1 MQFDQLKRREFISL
15 LGGAMT
21 WPLAAG
27 AQPAALPM
35 IGFVRSATLSDVPH
49 FQTGFRQGLN
59 ETGFFEARNVVV
71 EYRSA
76 EGRSDRLPGILADLI
91 GRQSALIVANSV
103 AARAAKSVTTTVPI
117 LFVYGGD
124 PVKDGLVQ
132 SLNRPGGNVTG
143 VTFFSETLGTKRLD
157 LLRQLAPQTQTI
169 ALLVSPATPGNEE
182 ERADIAAA
190 ARTIGQQ
197 LLIADVRSDH
207 DIDSAFETFVTRGAG
222 AVLAGSGAFLTS
234 HRERIVEL
242 AARHR
247 LPVMA
252 AVREYVSDGGLMSY
266 GTSISDAY
274 RQAGIYA
281 GRILKGEK
289 PAELPVMQP
298 TKFQLVINLKTAKAL
313 GLKVPPTLLALAN
326 EVIE

>member
-1 MQFDQLKRREFISL
+1 MSTRREFISL
-15 LGGAMT
+15 LGGAAT
-21 WPLAAG
+21 WPLAAR

-35 IGFVRSATLSDVPH
+35 IGFVRSATLSDIPH
-49 FQTGFRQGLN
+49 LMTGFRQGLN
-59 ETGFFEARNVVV
+59 ESGFFEARNVVV

-91 GRQSALIVANSV
+91 GRQTALIVANSV
-103 AARAAKSVTTTVPI
+103 AARAAKTVTTTVPI

-124 PVKDGLVQ
+124 PVKDGFVQ

-143 VTFFSETLGTKRLD
+143 VAFFSETLGTKRLD
-157 LLRQLAPQTQTI
+157 LLRQLAPYTKTI

-190 ARTIGQQ
+190 ARTVGQE
-197 LLIADVRSDH
+197 LIIANVRSDRE
-207 DIDSAFETFVTRGAG
+207 IDSAFQTFVTGGAG
-222 AVLAGSGAFLTS
+222 AVLVGSGAFITS

-247 LPVMA
+247 LPAMA
-252 AVREYVSDGGLMSY
+252 VVREYVSDGGLMSY
-266 GTSISDAY
+266 GTNISDAY

-289 PAELPVMQP
+289 PADLPVVQS
-298 TKFQLVINLKTAKAL
+298 TKFEFVLNLKTAKAL
-313 GLKVPPTLLALAN
+313 GLEVPDKLLALAD

>member
-1 MQFDQLKRREFISL
+1 MIGRREFITL
-15 LGGAMT
+15 LSGAAMC
-21 WPLAAG
+21 PPVAR

-49 FQTGFRQGLN
+49 FLTGFRQGLN
-59 ETGFFEARNVVV
+59 ESGFFEARNLVV

-91 GRQSALIVANSV
+91 GRQTALIVANSV
-103 AARAAKSVTTTVPI
+103 AARAAKTVTTTVPI

-124 PVKDGLVQ
+124 PVKDGFVQ

-143 VTFFSETLGTKRLD
+143 VAFFSETLGTKRLD
-157 LLRQLAPQTQTI
+157 LLRQLAPYTKTI

-190 ARTIGQQ
+190 ARTVGQE
-197 LLIADVRSDH
+197 LIIANVRSDRE
-207 DIDSAFETFVTRGAG
+207 IDSAFQTFVTGGAG
-222 AVLAGSGAFLTS
+222 AVLVGSGAFITS

-247 LPVMA
+247 LPAMA
-252 AVREYVSDGGLMSY
+252 VVREYVSDGGLMSY
-266 GTSISDAY
+266 GTNISDAY

-289 PAELPVMQP
+289 PADLPVVQS
-298 TKFQLVINLKTAKAL
+298 TKFEFVLNLKTAKAL
-313 GLKVPPTLLALAN
+313 GLEVPPTLLALAD

>member
-1 MQFDQLKRREFISL
+1 M
-15 LGGAMT
+15 
-21 WPLAAG
+21 WPLAAR
-27 AQPAALPM
+27 AQAAALPM

-49 FQTGFRQGLN
+49 FLTGFRQGLN
-59 ETGFFEARNVVV
+59 ESGFFEARNVVV

-91 GRQSALIVANSV
+91 GRQTALIVANSV
-103 AARAAKSVTTTVPI
+103 AARAAKTATTTVPI

-124 PVKDGLVQ
+124 PVKDGFVQ

-143 VTFFSETLGTKRLD
+143 VAFFSETLGTKRLD
-157 LLRQLAPQTQTI
+157 LLRQLAPYTKTI

-190 ARTIGQQ
+190 ARTVGQE
-197 LLIADVRSDH
+197 LIIANVRSDRE
-207 DIDSAFETFVTRGAG
+207 IDSAFQTFVTGGAG
-222 AVLAGSGAFLTS
+222 AVLVGSGAFITS

-247 LPVMA
+247 LPAMA
-252 AVREYVSDGGLMSY
+252 VVREYVSDGGLMSY
-266 GTSISDAY
+266 GTNISDAY

-289 PAELPVMQP
+289 PADLPVVQS
-298 TKFQLVINLKTAKAL
+298 TKFEFVLNLKTAKAL
-313 GLKVPPTLLALAN
+313 GLEVPPTLLALAD